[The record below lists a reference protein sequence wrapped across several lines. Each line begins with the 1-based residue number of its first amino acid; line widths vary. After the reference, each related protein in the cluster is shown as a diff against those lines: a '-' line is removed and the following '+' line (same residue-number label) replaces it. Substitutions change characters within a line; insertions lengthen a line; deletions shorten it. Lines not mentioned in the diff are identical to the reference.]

1 MKARFDFKSGQLLKS
16 DEEYFRDLLA
26 QKQPYNEPLEE
37 FGGNFNT
44 VWYISNCNHSSH
56 AVRRWEF
63 GKTLI
68 DAGLKV
74 HGEGILINIWD
85 FEIRPFETSDSNFRD
100 LLEELFLM
108 VN

>member
-37 FGGNFNT
+37 FDGNFNT

-74 HGEGILINIWD
+74 HGEGILINIIHLKTPLIGL
-85 FEIRPFETSDSNFRD
+85 FGTRSKNYFCFR
-100 LLEELFLM
+100 LFRF
-108 VN
+108 